1 MKKFLALTLAA
12 ILLLCMIS
20 CGNKDD
26 DETIDTD
33 VNDVENDAL
42 AGDVLVYGDFEYGVN
57 ESGDYEILGYTYNGS
72 EKIDVDI
79 PSSINSRPVTGI
91 ADDAFKA
98 ITSIKS
104 VKIPDSITYIG
115 NYAFFDCDYITEL
128 VIPSSV
134 VSIGVGAFMECAA
147 LEKITL
153 PEGLTEIADY
163 TFMYCES
170 LKEIKLPETLTAIG
184 DGAFWKCDSI
194 TEVTVPASVK
204 TIGDTAFIYC
214 ENLASITLLAT
225 EVEIGEWAFGEYGT
239 TTVLKGVYSDA
250 AAKYAEN
257 TGMTF
262 EDGK

>member
-12 ILLLCMIS
+12 LLLLCMVS
-20 CGNKDD
+20 CGKDD
-26 DETIDTD
+26 EPLDTD
-33 VNDVENDAL
+33 ADDVENDAM

-72 EKIDVDI
+72 AKIDVEI
-79 PSSINSRPVTGI
+79 PSSIDGRPVTGI

-104 VKIPDSITYIG
+104 VTIPDSITYIG
-115 NYAFFDCDYITEL
+115 NYAFFDCDYVTEL

-134 VSIGVGAFMECAA
+134 ASIGVGAFMECAA
-147 LEKITL
+147 LEKVTL
-153 PEGLTEIADY
+153 PEGLTEIANY

-170 LKEIKLPETLTAIG
+170 LKDIKLPETLTAIG
-184 DGAFWKCDSI
+184 DGAFWKCDAI

-214 ENLASITLLAT
+214 ENLASVTLLAT
-225 EVEIGEWAFGEYGT
+225 DVEIGEWAFGEYGT
-239 TTVLKGVYSDA
+239 DTVLKGVYSEA
-250 AAKYAEN
+250 AAEYAKN
-257 TGMTF
+257 TGITF